1 MDRATRTAITDR
13 AAIMERR
20 ATTTP
25 RATSA
30 NMVSTPATATTS
42 TTIRAAWA
50 PAAPFDLFATGGNEG
65 GNLESAKASDRFGPA
80 LDIGLPDGHDPL
92 DFVHHPFARGER
104 LHPVASRACD
114 GDGIAA
120 DRDATETVD
129 DGHRRNPELFLR
141 LLRERGQALDRHRPI
156 DFVVEGSDPF
166 VGTHGADEEDDRTGV
181 VPPHAVEDGFQV
193 DPRPAHVNHPAPPL
207 TGGRSATSSPSF
219 RTRSGE
225 TMASFTASNMEPR
238 WSASRG
244 YFATMPSTSS
254 RRVMPSRADHV
265 RPRDPTISR

>member
-42 TTIRAAWA
+42 TTIRAAW
-50 PAAPFDLFATGGNEG
+50 
-65 GNLESAKASDRFGPA
+65 GP
-80 LDIGLPDGHDPL
+80 
-92 DFVHHPFARGER
+92 
-104 LHPVASRACD
+104 
-114 GDGIAA
+114 
-120 DRDATETVD
+120 RD
-129 DGHRRNPELFLR
+129 PELFLR

-193 DPRPAHVNHPAPPL
+193 DPRPAHVDHRAPPL
-207 TGGRSATSSPSF
+207 TGGRSATSSP
-219 RTRSGE
+219 
-225 TMASFTASNMEPR
+225 
-238 WSASRG
+238 
-244 YFATMPSTSS
+244 
-254 RRVMPSRADHV
+254 
-265 RPRDPTISR
+265 